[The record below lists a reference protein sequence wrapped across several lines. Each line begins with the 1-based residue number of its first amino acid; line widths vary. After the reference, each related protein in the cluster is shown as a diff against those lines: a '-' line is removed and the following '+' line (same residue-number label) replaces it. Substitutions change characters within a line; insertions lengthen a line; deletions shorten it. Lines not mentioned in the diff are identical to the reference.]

1 MAHAPAKAHAA
12 LSKARLARRA
22 CSSTSALW
30 TFPSA
35 GSTTPVYEDFE
46 LTWDPTCVA
55 VTSATVDLYL
65 SVVESTG
72 LTAVH
77 KWEDVPYSPG
87 SLDTQFKPS
96 WWNASTG
103 AGSVSAQFS
112 LVPSGQP
119 SWNTPAPA
127 GPLFTISYNGTYPSV
142 TSTGDQSTYTGPSVE
157 SVSDTKSRSSAPSGG
172 KLAAA
177 VLVPILVVIAA
188 AVAYVFIYKR
198 KKAPEKKRFSAVVDH
213 RMSMISQGTWQPRP
227 SMAASRPG
235 SMHPS
240 HRPSGSYSGAN
251 RGSYFANPDHRQ
263 STYSYAGSGVGVP
276 SPLRPPPP
284 AEMRQTGQG
293 ERNSRVSFA
302 AGEMMH
308 KPRPSFASGTRS
320 SMHQS
325 QLRHSA
331 FLPGGEGGEPLPA
344 STSPQHSPQLSRSAG
359 PTFGSSGGI
368 LARSGSSSLSLA
380 VTAPESGGDYL
391 SHSGTREELAS
402 PSPSS
407 GSLASFSRPYGH
419 APKPSVTSSLRHEL
433 NGMPWAH
440 GGVPGSGDRTPP
452 ASSAADPFS
461 TAQHP
466 RTSPSSSL
474 RPKPSLASL
483 STESLALPPPVS
495 TSTMPR
501 AFGSSTARESRILS
515 PDEALASYARDVTS
529 PTPSASQQRGA
540 AKGGL
545 SWPGKLLRSFTGG
558 SIAGV
563 LSSGGGGKD
572 RAASRSGSRGDKDA
586 HDDVDEKR
594 ERARSPFEDP
604 VERDDEDDRRRRP
617 VSAHVLDDEH
627 LSVLA
632 AGARDFGSEG
642 SQESLID
649 EKGGLGRAM

>member
-1 MAHAPAKAHAA
+1 
-12 LSKARLARRA
+12 
-22 CSSTSALW
+22 
-30 TFPSA
+30 
-35 GSTTPVYEDFE
+35 
-46 LTWDPTCVA
+46 
-55 VTSATVDLYL
+55 
-65 SVVESTG
+65 
-72 LTAVH
+72 
-77 KWEDVPYSPG
+77 
-87 SLDTQFKPS
+87 
-96 WWNASTG
+96 
-103 AGSVSAQFS
+103 
-112 LVPSGQP
+112 
-119 SWNTPAPA
+119 
-127 GPLFTISYNGTYPSV
+127 
-142 TSTGDQSTYTGPSVE
+142 
-157 SVSDTKSRSSAPSGG
+157 
-172 KLAAA
+172 
-177 VLVPILVVIAA
+177 
-188 AVAYVFIYKR
+188 
-198 KKAPEKKRFSAVVDH
+198 
-213 RMSMISQGTWQPRP
+213 MSMISQGTWQPRP

-293 ERNSRVSFA
+293 ERSSRVSFA
-302 AGEMMH
+302 AGDMMH

-331 FLPGGEGGEPLPA
+331 FLPGEGGEPVPA

-359 PTFGSSGGI
+359 PTFGSGNGM

-380 VTAPESGGDYL
+380 VTAPESDYL
-391 SHSGTREELAS
+391 SRSGTREELAS

-419 APKPSVTSSLRHEL
+419 AAKPSVTSSLRHEL

-440 GGVPGSGDRTPP
+440 GGVPGAGDRTPP

-483 STESLALPPPVS
+483 STESLALPPPIS

-501 AFGSSTARESRILS
+501 AFGTSTARESRILS

-545 SWPGKLLRSFTGG
+545 SWPGKLLRSLTGG

-563 LSSGGGGKD
+563 LASGGKD
-572 RAASRSGSRGDKDA
+572 KAAPRAGSRGVKDG

-604 VERDDEDDRRRRP
+604 LEVDDDEDRRRRRA
-617 VSAHVLDDEH
+617 SAYVVHDEH
-627 LSVLA
+627 LSALA
-632 AGARDFGSEG
+632 AGARELEG
-642 SQESLID
+642 ASSQESLID